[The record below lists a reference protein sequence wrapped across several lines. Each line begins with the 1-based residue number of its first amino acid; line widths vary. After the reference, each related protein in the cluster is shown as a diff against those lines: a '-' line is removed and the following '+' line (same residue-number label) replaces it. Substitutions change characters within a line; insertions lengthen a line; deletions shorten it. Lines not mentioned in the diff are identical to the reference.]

1 MFKEKLVIDIMK
13 RNYSKIQCLVG
24 DTLEL
29 DIDILVNGEPFNIE
43 SFNVLIEQGLEN
55 GNFNIQSDGIT
66 KNKNNLI
73 CSLSNRFTSIKGKH
87 FIDISIDKEGYK
99 KTTFKLPFEVHEGAI
114 PEDSLEQEIVI
125 SIIEELKA
133 EISKAQAI
141 KDPLTSSINQA
152 TTIKNQLNTA
162 ITEGETISNTLP
174 NTIKQAED
182 RNATLAQTINT
193 ANSTNTTLRNT
204 NNTANQTNTTLNN
217 TVNTAN
223 NTKNQLQNIINQ
235 ANIGNLVTKEEFSPI
250 KNKTE
255 QLDSIKQNGGV
266 FAGYRFSE
274 WSFSPATTSGKSL
287 GNETYPFKD
296 VFVNGSVLEDW
307 GYCKLTNGLIL
318 CWGTDEISRGSGN
331 GVVEF
336 PAWFK
341 TAFPNRCLKIVLSL
355 YNNTYDTGKFTELC
369 LLDELGMNESPRE
382 GFKWQ
387 ARVKSDHAYTLKV
400 NWFAIGF

>member
-13 RNYSKIQCLVG
+13 RNYSKIQCLIG

-73 CSLSNRFTSIKGKH
+73 CSLSNKFTSIKGDH
-87 FIDISIDKEGYK
+87 FIDISIIKSEYK
-99 KTTFKLPFEVHEGAI
+99 KTTFKIPFEVHEGAI
-114 PEDSLEQEIVI
+114 PENSSEQEITI
-125 SIIEELKA
+125 SILEELKA
-133 EISKAQAI
+133 EVLKAQEL
-141 KDPLTSSINQA
+141 KEPLIFSINQA

-174 NTIKQAED
+174 NTIKQAEQ
-182 RNATLAQTINT
+182 RNATLTQTIST
-193 ANSTNTTLRNT
+193 ANNANTTLGNT
-204 NNTANQTNTTLNN
+204 NNSAKQTNTTLSN

-223 NTKNQLQNIINQ
+223 NLNNQLQDVINQ
-235 ANIGNLVTKEEFSPI
+235 ANIGNLVTKEEFAPI

-255 QLDSIKQNGGV
+255 QLDSIKENGGT

-274 WSFSPATTSGKSL
+274 WSLSPLTASGKSL
-287 GNETYPFKD
+287 GSGTYPFKD
-296 VFVNGSVLEDW
+296 VSVNGSVFEDW

-318 CWGTDEISRGSGN
+318 CWGTDVLEGN
-331 GVVEF
+331 NGDGLVEF
-336 PAWFK
+336 TAWFK
-341 TAFPNRCLKIVLSL
+341 TTYPNQCLKIVLSL
-355 YNNTYDTGKFTELC
+355 CNNTYDMGKFTELC
-369 LLDELGMNESPRE
+369 VLDELGMNERPRE
-382 GFKWQ
+382 GFKWK
-387 ARVKSDHAYTLKV
+387 ARVKSGYAYTLKV
-400 NWFAIGF
+400 NWLAIGF

>member
-1 MFKEKLVIDIMK
+1 MFKEKLVIDVMK
-13 RNYSKIQCLVG
+13 RNYSKIQCLIG

-55 GNFNIQSDGIT
+55 GNFNIQSNGIT

-73 CSLSNRFTSIKGKH
+73 CSLSNKFTGIKGNH
-87 FIDISIDKEGYK
+87 FIDISIIKSEYK
-99 KTTFKLPFEVHEGAI
+99 KTTFKIPFEVYEGAI
-114 PEDSLEQEIVI
+114 PEDSSEQEITI

-133 EISKAQAI
+133 EIVKAQAI

-152 TTIKNQLNTA
+152 TAIKNQLNTMV
-162 ITEGETISNTLP
+162 TDGKTLSNTLP
-174 NTIKQAED
+174 NLINQAGD
-182 RNATLAQTINT
+182 RNTTLNQTINT

-287 GNETYPFKD
+287 GNGTYPFKD

-318 CWGTDEISRGSGN
+318 CWGTDKIARDSGY
-331 GVVEF
+331 GIIEF
-336 PAWFK
+336 DAWFK
-341 TAFPNRCLKIVLSL
+341 TAYPNQCLKIVLSL

-369 LLDELGMNESPRE
+369 VLDELGMNESPRE

>member
-13 RNYSKIQCLVG
+13 RNYSKIQCLIG

-73 CSLSNRFTSIKGKH
+73 CFLSNKFTGIKGDH
-87 FIDISIDKEGYK
+87 FIDISIIKSEYK
-99 KTTFKLPFEVHEGAI
+99 KTTFKIPFEVHEGAI
-114 PEDSLEQEIVI
+114 PENSSEQEITI
-125 SIIEELKA
+125 SILEELKA
-133 EISKAQAI
+133 EVLKAQEL
-141 KDPLTSSINQA
+141 KEPLISSINQA

-174 NTIKQAED
+174 NTIKQAEQ
-182 RNATLAQTINT
+182 RNATLTQTIST
-193 ANSTNTTLRNT
+193 ANNANTTLGNT
-204 NNTANQTNTTLNN
+204 NNSAKQTNTTLSN

-223 NTKNQLQNIINQ
+223 NLNNQLQDVINQ

-255 QLDSIKQNGGV
+255 QLDSIKENGGT

-274 WSFSPATTSGKSL
+274 QSLSPLTASGKSL
-287 GNETYPFKD
+287 GSETYPFKD
-296 VFVNGSVLEDW
+296 VFVNGSALEDW
-307 GYCKLTNGLIL
+307 GYCKLTNGLML
-318 CWGTDEISRGSGN
+318 CWGTDSKGGDPYN
-331 GVVEF
+331 GVVQF
-336 PAWFK
+336 DAWFK

-355 YNNTYDTGKFTELC
+355 YNNTYDMGKFTGLC
-369 LLDELGMNESPRE
+369 LLDELGANERPRE
-382 GFKWQ
+382 GFKWKAQ
-387 ARVKSDHAYTLKV
+387 VNSQGAYTIKV
-400 NWFAIGF
+400 NWIAIGF

>member
-55 GNFNIQSDGIT
+55 GNFNIQSDRIT

-87 FIDISIDKEGYK
+87 FIDISIGKEGYK

-133 EISKAQAI
+133 EILKAQAI

-152 TTIKNQLNTA
+152 ATINEQLNAA

-174 NTIKQAED
+174 NTIKQAEQ
-182 RNATLAQTINT
+182 RNATLTQTIST
-193 ANSTNTTLRNT
+193 ANNANTTLGNT
-204 NNTANQTNTTLNN
+204 NNSAKQTNTTLSN

-223 NTKNQLQNIINQ
+223 NLNNQLQDVINQ
-235 ANIGNLVTKEEFSPI
+235 ANIGNLVTKDEFTPV
-250 KNKTE
+250 KNKAE
-255 QLDSIKQNGGV
+255 ELNSIKENGGS

-274 WSFSPATTSGKSL
+274 WSLSPLKAGGKSL
-287 GNETYPFKD
+287 GSGTYPFKD
-296 VFVNGSVLEDW
+296 VFVNGSVFEDW

-318 CWGTDEISRGSGN
+318 CWGTDKRDGN
-331 GVVEF
+331 SNELVEF
-336 PAWFK
+336 DAWFK

-355 YNNTYDTGKFTELC
+355 ENNIYDMGKFTELC
-369 LLDELGMNESPRE
+369 LLDQLGENQNPLE
-382 GFKWQ
+382 GFKWR
-387 ARVKSDHAYTLKV
+387 ARVQSNYAYTLKV

>member
-13 RNYSKIQCLVG
+13 KNYSKIQCLVG

-43 SFNVLIEQGLEN
+43 SFNVMIEQGLEN

-66 KNKNNLI
+66 KKKNNLI

-87 FIDISIDKEGYK
+87 FIDISIAKEGYK

-114 PEDSLEQEIVI
+114 PEDSLEQEVVI
-125 SIIEELKA
+125 SIIEELKV
-133 EISKAQAI
+133 EISKAQAL
-141 KDPLTSSINQA
+141 KEPLNSSINQA
-152 TTIKNQLNTA
+152 AAIKNQLNTMV
-162 ITEGETISNTLP
+162 TDGKTLSNTLP
-174 NTIKQAED
+174 NLINQAGD
-182 RNATLAQTINT
+182 RNTTLNQTINT

-287 GNETYPFKD
+287 GDGTYPFKD

-318 CWGTDEISRGSGN
+318 CWGTDEVSRDSGDEI
-331 GVVEF
+331 VEF
-336 PAWFK
+336 SGWFK
-341 TAFPNRCLKIVLSL
+341 TAYPNRCLKIVLSL
-355 YNNTYDTGKFTELC
+355 YNNTYDMGKFTELC
-369 LLDELGMNESPRE
+369 LLDELGANERPTE
-382 GFKWQ
+382 GFKWK
-387 ARVKSDHAYTLKV
+387 ARVKSAHAYTLKV
-400 NWFAIGF
+400 NWLAIGF

>member
-13 RNYSKIQCLVG
+13 KNYSKIQCLVG

-66 KNKNNLI
+66 KNKNKLI

-87 FIDISIDKEGYK
+87 FIDISITKEGYK
-99 KTTFKLPFEVHEGAI
+99 KTTFKIPFEVHEGAI
-114 PEDSLEQEIVI
+114 PEDSLEHEVVI
-125 SIIEELKA
+125 SILEELKV
-133 EISKAQAI
+133 EISKAQAL
-141 KDPLTSSINQA
+141 KEPLNSSINQA
-152 TTIKNQLNTA
+152 TAIKNQLNTMV
-162 ITEGETISNTLP
+162 TDGKTLSNTLP
-174 NTIKQAED
+174 NLINQAGD
-182 RNATLAQTINT
+182 RNTTLNQTINT

-274 WSFSPATTSGKSL
+274 WSFSPSTTSGKSL

-318 CWGTDEISRGSGN
+318 CWGTDEVSNSSGN
-331 GVVEF
+331 GIVEF

-341 TAFPNRCLKIVLSL
+341 TAYPNRCLKIVLSL
-355 YNNTYDTGKFTELC
+355 YNNTYDMGKFTELC

-382 GFKWQ
+382 GFKWK
-387 ARVKSDHAYTLKV
+387 ARVKSEHAYTLKV

>member
-29 DIDILVNGEPFNIE
+29 DIDILANGEPFNIE

-55 GNFNIQSDGIT
+55 GNFNIQNDRIT

-87 FIDISIDKEGYK
+87 FIDISITKEGYK

-125 SIIEELKA
+125 SIIEELKT
-133 EISKAQAI
+133 EILKAQAI

-152 TTIKNQLNTA
+152 TTIKNQLNSA
-162 ITEGETISNTLP
+162 VTEGKTISDTLP
-174 NTIKQAED
+174 NTIKQAETQ
-182 RNATLAQTINT
+182 NTTLTQTINT
-193 ANSTNTTLRNT
+193 AKSTNTTLGNT
-204 NNTANQTNTTLNN
+204 NNTAKQTNTTL
-217 TVNTAN
+217 TSTISTAN
-223 NTKNQLQNIINQ
+223 TTKTQLQDVINQ
-235 ANIGNLVTKEEFSPI
+235 ANVSNLVTKDEFTPV

-255 QLDSIKQNGGV
+255 ALNSIKENGGT
-266 FAGYRFSE
+266 FAGYSFSE
-274 WSFSPATTSGKSL
+274 WSINPLGSSGKSL
-287 GNETYPFKD
+287 GSSTYPFKD
-296 VFVNGSVLEDW
+296 AYVRGSVLEDW

-318 CWGTDEISRGSGN
+318 CWGTDEVSRDSGD
-331 GVVEF
+331 GIVEF
-336 PAWFK
+336 TGWFK
-341 TAFPNRCLKIVLSL
+341 TTFPNQCLKITLSL

-369 LLDELGMNESPRE
+369 LLDELGANERPNES
-382 GFKWQ
+382 FKWQ
-387 ARVKSDHAYTLKV
+387 ARVKSDYAYTLKV
-400 NWFAIGF
+400 NWLAIGF

>member
-1 MFKEKLVIDIMK
+1 MFKEKLIIDVMK
-13 RNYSKIQCLVG
+13 RNYSKIQCLIG

-73 CSLSNRFTSIKGKH
+73 CSLSNKFTGIKGDH
-87 FIDISIDKEGYK
+87 FIDISIIKSEYK
-99 KTTFKLPFEVHEGAI
+99 KTTFKIPFEVHEGAI
-114 PEDSLEQEIVI
+114 PENSSEQEITI
-125 SIIEELKA
+125 SILEELKA
-133 EISKAQAI
+133 EVLKAQEL
-141 KDPLTSSINQA
+141 KEPLISSINQA

-174 NTIKQAED
+174 NTIKQAEQ
-182 RNATLAQTINT
+182 RNATLTQTIST
-193 ANSTNTTLRNT
+193 ANNANTTLGNT
-204 NNTANQTNTTLNN
+204 NNSAKQTNTTLSN

-223 NTKNQLQNIINQ
+223 NLNNQLQDVINQ

-255 QLDSIKQNGGV
+255 QLDSIKENGGT

-274 WSFSPATTSGKSL
+274 QSLFPLTASGKSL
-287 GNETYPFKD
+287 GSETYPFKD
-296 VFVNGSVLEDW
+296 VFVNGSALEDW
-307 GYCKLTNGLIL
+307 GYCKLTNGLML
-318 CWGTDEISRGSGN
+318 CWGTDSKGGDPYN
-331 GVVEF
+331 GVVQF
-336 PAWFK
+336 DAWFK

-355 YNNTYDTGKFTELC
+355 YNNTYDMGKFTGLC
-369 LLDELGMNESPRE
+369 LLDELGANERPRE
-382 GFKWQ
+382 GFKWKAQ
-387 ARVKSDHAYTLKV
+387 VNSQGAYTIKV
-400 NWFAIGF
+400 NWIAIGF